1 MKRKTLTMAFII
13 MLLVILVTINIL
25 INLQNTVVDLQN
37 QIVGLEEYVEDIED
51 LQNEINFMLTP
62 KIMTNLGVSDVRT
75 DPHRLY
81 IDGFVCNCGF
91 ETAYNCGLKV
101 TLFRNR
107 EVVEETI
114 IDLLTVEN
122 GKYVK
127 LSKDIH
133 YTGDRLTHWTIIPIF
148 D

>member
-1 MKRKTLTMAFII
+1 MKRVALAIVFII
-13 MLLVILVTINIL
+13 MLLVILTTTTTL
-25 INLQNTVVDLQN
+25 ISLQDEVVNLQN

-62 KIMTNLGVSDVRT
+62 KIVTNLGVSDVRT
-75 DPHRLY
+75 DPPRLY
-81 IDGFVCNCGF
+81 INGFVCNCGF

-101 TLFRNR
+101 TLFRYR

-114 IDLLTVEN
+114 FDLFTVEN
-122 GKYVK
+122 GEYIEV
-127 LSKDIH
+127 SRDIH
-133 YTGDRLTHWTIIPIF
+133 YNGDRLTHWTIIPIF